1 MIPKRWIEAYLR
13 FLLRNRL
20 AVSVVVAIMTIFFA
34 AELRYIKVV
43 PQFLD
48 FYPGPSTVRLFG
60 HEYTWRKGHPYI
72 TIYNTFRRM
81 FGSAN
86 VLTVILEVKQGD
98 IYNPTTLQK
107 LDLILAVVAR
117 LPGADVE
124 RALEHLAAYEDRH
137 REDRLVF
144 VLLEVRELLEARI
157 EVSS

>member
-20 AVSVVVAIMTIFFA
+20 AVAVVVAVMTVFFA

-48 FYPGPSTVRLFG
+48 FYPGPSQVRLFG

-72 TIYNTFRRM
+72 NIYNTFRRM

-86 VLTVILEVKQGD
+86 ILTVILEVKHGD
-98 IYNPTTLQK
+98 VYNPTTLQK
-107 LDLILAVVAR
+107 LDVITKRIVETKGVV
-117 LPGADVE
+117 P
-124 RALEHLAAYEDRH
+124 YQ
-137 REDRLVF
+137 
-144 VLLEVRELLEARI
+144 VLSIAHP
-157 EVSS
+157 